1 MNENSE
7 SHSTRVHTGRHLDFH
22 SRGGWEFVARSIGTG
37 VVGVIAIT
45 DNDEL
50 VLVEQFRIPVS
61 SRVLE
66 LPAGLVGDLAE
77 ETIEAAALREL
88 LEETGVRAAARRV
101 FTAVDAFDR
110 DRAGRVRRHYVLV
123 AVLCDWISGEPVA
136 GDDALE
142 AAWFRL
148 DGLENGELALS
159 LDVAAVARQAA
170 AIVRAAAS

>member
-7 SHSTRVHTGRHLDFH
+7 SHSTRVHAGRHLDFH
-22 SRGGWEFVARSIGTG
+22 SRRGWEFVARSIGTG

-77 ETIEAAALREL
+77 ETIEAAARREL
-88 LEETGVRAAARRV
+88 LEETG
-101 FTAVDAFDR
+101 FTAVSLVPLFKGPTS
-110 DRAGRVRRHYVLV
+110 AGLTSEVIHILQARGVTRSGKGGGIGGESITVHVVPLCSLDSFISDFEAEGGLV
-123 AVLCDWISGEPVA
+123 D
-136 GDDALE
+136 
-142 AAWFRL
+142 FNRL
-148 DGLENGELALS
+148 DA
-159 LDVAAVARQAA
+159 
-170 AIVRAAAS
+170 

>member
-1 MNENSE
+1 MTETGAGGADEAPGAAPVPAAIAVVVRGE
-7 SHSTRVHTGRHLDFH
+7 SVLLVRRANPPDAGRWGFP
-22 SRGGWEFVARSIGTG
+22 GGK
-37 VVGVIAIT
+37 
-45 DNDEL
+45 
-50 VLVEQFRIPVS
+50 
-61 SRVLE
+61 
-66 LPAGLVGDLAE
+66 
-77 ETIEAAALREL
+77 IEWGESVQAAAVREL